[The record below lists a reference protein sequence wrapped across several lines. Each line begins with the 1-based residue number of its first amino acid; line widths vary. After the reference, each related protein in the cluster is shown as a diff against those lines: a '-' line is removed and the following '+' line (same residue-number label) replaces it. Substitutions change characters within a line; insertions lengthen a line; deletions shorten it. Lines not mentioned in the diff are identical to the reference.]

1 MALIGRQAR
10 RDGPTRREKR
20 NPGAAMTAIPAWIN
34 GHLVAVDKLRVH
46 RAGLRHMA
54 VSVFVVAEDQV
65 LLQRRALTKYH
76 TPGLWTNTCCTHP
89 HWGETP
95 RDCALR
101 RLREELG
108 ITGLDPV
115 LRGRIEYRAGVGGGM
130 TEHEVV
136 DLFLARPTVGLEVVP
151 NPDEVAEVR
160 WIEMDALRRDVAARP
175 DRYTPW
181 LRVYLAEHEGTIFG
195 TGPES

>member
-1 MALIGRQAR
+1 
-10 RDGPTRREKR
+10 
-20 NPGAAMTAIPAWIN
+20 MTAIPAWIN

-54 VSVFVVAEDQV
+54 VSVFVVADDKV
-65 LLQRRALTKYH
+65 LLQKRAPTKYH

-95 RDCALR
+95 RECALR

-108 ITGLDPV
+108 IVGLDPIH
-115 LRGRIEYRAGVGGGM
+115 RGGVEYRADVGGGM

-136 DLFLARPTVGLEVVP
+136 DLFLARSASVLEVLP
-151 NPDEVAEVR
+151 NPEEVAEVR
-160 WIEMDALRRDVAARP
+160 WTAIEVLKRDVVARP

-181 LRVYLAEHEGTIFG
+181 LRVYLAEHDGKIFG
-195 TGPES
+195 T